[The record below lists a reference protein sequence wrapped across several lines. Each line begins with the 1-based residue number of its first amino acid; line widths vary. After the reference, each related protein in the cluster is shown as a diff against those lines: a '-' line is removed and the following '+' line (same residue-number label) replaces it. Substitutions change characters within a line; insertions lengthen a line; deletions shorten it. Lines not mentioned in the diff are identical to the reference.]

1 MSPVLALNGPDRVAR
16 QCLLPRV
23 EQTFGTGGSR
33 SQFDSE
39 RTWAKDVSASAR
51 LPAIYGELT
60 HVHRYTLVDAIFRR
74 WSSLY
79 PRFLPSIAAAK
90 HALFEC
96 SGIRKTSNVT
106 GLTIAKIERGL
117 RDSGTARVPVRPNQI
132 SVNLIYNLVGARS
145 YGAYKQND

>member
-1 MSPVLALNGPDRVAR
+1 MTRNELGDN
-16 QCLLPRV
+16 
-23 EQTFGTGGSR
+23 
-33 SQFDSE
+33 
-39 RTWAKDVSASAR
+39 SASAR

-145 YGAYKQND
+145 YGAYQQND